1 MFHIRQKQSKE
12 SIVLQKYAE
21 LIKNAENGLF
31 LMVFNMSMYNA
42 AEMLLQIRRKSTA
55 FSAVSTNKMLV
66 NAFCV
71 VFSPYDAHASRKS
84 RVYSRYSL
92 PHAASREPPD
102 NHKRGE
108 RSAPSPLSGSFLL
121 V

>member
-42 AEMLLQIRRKSTA
+42 ADDISEIRRKSTA
-55 FSAVSTNKMLV
+55 F
-66 NAFCV
+66 
-71 VFSPYDAHASRKS
+71 
-84 RVYSRYSL
+84 
-92 PHAASREPPD
+92 
-102 NHKRGE
+102 
-108 RSAPSPLSGSFLL
+108 
-121 V
+121 